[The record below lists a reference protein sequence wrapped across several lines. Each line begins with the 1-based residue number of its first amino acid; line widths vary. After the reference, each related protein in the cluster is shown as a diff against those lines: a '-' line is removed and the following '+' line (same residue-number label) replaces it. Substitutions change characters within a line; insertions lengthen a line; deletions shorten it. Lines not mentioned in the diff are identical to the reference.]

1 MKSRLFLVIWRVA
14 RVTIDTDMTVS
25 WAKMLCYSNCCFT
38 HHCTFA
44 PIVSVSIITLARC
57 PINFKCKLVGKHK
70 GIQKV
75 LEESQRGLEVWREW
89 LDLNLTERKKRFPS
103 WAGAEKICSGFEF
116 QQKNSIFVVTGPQSC
131 QIAMTNQCHQPCPC
145 CCLELSCLC
154 NSAQINPLKQWKNTK
169 TQWNTSGL
177 GSFRDG

>member
-1 MKSRLFLVIWRVA
+1 MKSRLVLVIWHIA
-14 RVTIDTDMTVS
+14 RVTIDTDMTVW

-38 HHCTFA
+38 HHRSFA
-44 PIVSVSIITLARC
+44 TIVSVSIITPARC
-57 PINFKCKLVGKHK
+57 PINFKWKLVGKHK

-75 LEESQRGLEVWREW
+75 LEESHRGLEVWCKWRFESRREEEEVSFLGW
-89 LDLNLTERKKRFPS
+89 SRKNMQWIWISAK
-103 WAGAEKICSGFEF
+103 KT
-116 QQKNSIFVVTGPQSC
+116 SIFVATGPQSC

-177 GSFRDG
+177 GSLKNG